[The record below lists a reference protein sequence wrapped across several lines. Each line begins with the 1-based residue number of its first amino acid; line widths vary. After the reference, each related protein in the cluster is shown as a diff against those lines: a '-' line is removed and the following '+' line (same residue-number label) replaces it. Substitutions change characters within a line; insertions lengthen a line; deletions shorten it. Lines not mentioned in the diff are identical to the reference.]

1 MRRSDTRILTTHA
14 GSLPRPQALTRLYAA
29 RAGGAQVDEA
39 ELAAAGRNAV
49 AAVVASQRECGV
61 DVVGNGEQQRDS
73 FVLYLKHR
81 LGGLGGQGERTSF
94 ADVDA
99 YPEFQRAR
107 QEQLANKVAVTNW
120 GALPKTIGAITY
132 QGHAALDEE
141 CDVFAKAMEA

>member
-1 MRRSDTRILTTHA
+1 MRRSDKRILTTHA

-94 ADVDA
+94 PQVGA
-99 YPEFQRAR
+99 YPGGPRA
-107 QEQLANKVAVTNW
+107 
-120 GALPKTIGAITY
+120 P
-132 QGHAALDEE
+132 QGDAAQKDPGT
-141 CDVFAKAMEA
+141 K

>member
-81 LGGLGGQGERTSF
+81 LGGRRGAGER
-94 ADVDA
+94 
-99 YPEFQRAR
+99 PP
-107 QEQLANKVAVTNW
+107 LAPVGGTPR
-120 GALPKTIGAITY
+120 GEPGR
-132 QGHAALDEE
+132 
-141 CDVFAKAMEA
+141 